1 MPSDPFT
8 MLEGD
13 HRAVEAMLKAL
24 AESEPGAERKALV
37 QKLATAFEAHASFE
51 EKAIYPLVP
60 AVMGTEKEEEA
71 EIEHRL
77 AREGVKKLIEMVS
90 QPGFGAAV
98 EMLEGGIG
106 HHVHDEESEMFPA
119 LRKATDAATKQ
130 QLMEKLRKA
139 KAAAG
144 LPLMDPDVA
153 TKQQLLS
160 AAADAGISG
169 RSSMSKE
176 QLADAITRPGS

>member
-1 MPSDPFT
+1 
-8 MLEGD
+8 ML
-13 HRAVEAMLKAL
+13 ATL
-24 AESEPGAERKALV
+24 AESQPGAERKALV

-60 AVMGTEKEEEA
+60 AVMGAEEEQEA

-77 AREGVKKLIEMVS
+77 AREGVEKLVDMVS
-90 QPGFGAAV
+90 QPGFGVVV
-98 EMLEGGIG
+98 EMLQGGIG
-106 HHVHDEESEMFPA
+106 HHVRDEEGEMFPA

-144 LPLMDPDVA
+144 LPLMDPEVA
-153 TKQQLLS
+153 TKQELLS

-176 QLADAITRPGS
+176 QLADAITRPGR